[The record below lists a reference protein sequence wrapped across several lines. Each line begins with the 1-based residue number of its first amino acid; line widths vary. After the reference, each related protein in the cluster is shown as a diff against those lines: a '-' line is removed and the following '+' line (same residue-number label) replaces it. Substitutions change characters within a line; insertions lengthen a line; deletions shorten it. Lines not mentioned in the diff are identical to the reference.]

1 MLLHERAFDPGTAKR
16 GAARCYVRINERSF
30 PTLWKVYAPKFADGM
45 NISINHP
52 SFVRFLQAERLP
64 IDRRSCLVLVTLLH
78 SDEVYVFDS
87 LVLTVIA
94 GDGKRNATFARS
106 VYANDLKGR
115 QAMTD
120 AIYAAS
126 LPVKASSLYGREC
139 ADLTENLGCRQRP
152 LDRTLESGA
161 EQKRQRLNSF
171 TRVQLGLPVACI
183 VEYAGMAVF
192 VEPLIPMK

>member
-1 MLLHERAFDPGTAKR
+1 MRGLAFCIVDIA
-16 GAARCYVRINERSF
+16 F
-30 PTLWKVYAPKFADGM
+30 
-45 NISINHP
+45 
-52 SFVRFLQAERLP
+52 
-64 IDRRSCLVLVTLLH
+64 LH

-94 GDGKRNATFARS
+94 GDGKRDPTFARS

-120 AIYAAS
+120 AIYSAS
-126 LPVKASSLYGREC
+126 LPVKASPFFGREF
-139 ADLTENLGCRQRP
+139 ADSTGRMTSKERP
-152 LDRTLESGA
+152 TAGTSGA
-161 EQKRQRLNSF
+161 KAGEKCQQLNSF